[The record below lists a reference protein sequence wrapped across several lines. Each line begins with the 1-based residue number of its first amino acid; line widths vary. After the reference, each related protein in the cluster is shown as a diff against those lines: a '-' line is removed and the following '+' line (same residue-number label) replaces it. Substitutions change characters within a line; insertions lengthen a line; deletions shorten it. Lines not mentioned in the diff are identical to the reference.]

1 MFSRFA
7 KENLM
12 KDGV

>member
-1 MFSRFA
+1 LKND

-12 KDGV
+12 KKR